1 MLTLRRYQL
10 LLQTD
15 SFSVHPK
22 LTFRLRAAR
31 VLRVLQLAERQ
42 RLTHHVLMTAER
54 LTLET
59 RASIASWRRPGPQQA
74 AAPAPLFDDDLD
86 AVAERLH
93 AVARAARVYPTCTE
107 AEVIDLAAAWG
118 VATTGQ

>member
-1 MLTLRRYQL
+1 MLPLRRQQL
-10 LLQTD
+10 LIQTGSLSLQTL
-15 SFSVHPK
+15 
-22 LTFRLRAAR
+22 LTVRLRPPSI
-31 VLRVLQLAERQ
+31 LGVLQLAERQ
-42 RLTHHVLMTAER
+42 RLTHHILMTTER

-59 RASIASWRRPGPQQA
+59 RALIASWRRPGPQQA